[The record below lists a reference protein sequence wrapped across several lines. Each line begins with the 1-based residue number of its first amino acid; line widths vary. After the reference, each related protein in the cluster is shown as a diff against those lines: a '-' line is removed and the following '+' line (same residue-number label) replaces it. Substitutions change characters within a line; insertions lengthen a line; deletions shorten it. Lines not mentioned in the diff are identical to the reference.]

1 MVEENCDIVWG
12 DDWSIN
18 ISGFNNCIQRCSS
31 NCVVGPIVCI
41 FIIPVLK
48 HYHIWIKTS
57 CDYTHLW
64 FFFFACWTATLW
76 WNLKL
81 RFISRM
87 LPFILLILCSIPLLK
102 YIGGKL
108 NWLCLMWHYKY
119 CFTQGLQVFGEYKKK
134 PWLWHVIIATWLS
147 YYNPLLLSLNLFYSI
162 FYFLNI
168 ILIRKADSL

>member
-119 CFTQGLQVFGEYKKK
+119 CFTQGCSGNIKKS
-134 PWLWHVIIATWLS
+134 HD
-147 YYNPLLLSLNLFYSI
+147 YDMLLSLLGSPI
-162 FYFLNI
+162 I
-168 ILIRKADSL
+168 ILCFSLWICFILFFIFWILF